1 MKIRDSF
8 PQVYYKSE
16 QETLGVAT
24 IAMICS
30 TLASSR
36 PSGAGGAEGAS
47 PPPSQSF
54 LPICPFFLMSYLNVL
69 FLKEVTQNT
78 HENQQAKSRA
88 N

>member
-36 PSGAGGAEGAS
+36 PCVAGGAEGAS
-47 PPPSQSF
+47 TPPPP
-54 LPICPFFLMSYLNVL
+54 LPKFSANMPFFSDEL
-69 FLKEVTQNT
+69 FKCALFERSNPEYT
-78 HENQQAKSRA
+78 
-88 N
+88 